1 MKCHQKR
8 NQGFSQNFLT
18 SLVRYFDA
26 VCNVDLNRLFLG
38 RAYYPD
44 AINEASKKLKH
55 WIFFFCLF

>member
-1 MKCHQKR
+1 MSSIKKSRLH
-8 NQGFSQNFLT
+8 NFLT

-55 WIFFFCLF
+55 WIFFLFILGNE